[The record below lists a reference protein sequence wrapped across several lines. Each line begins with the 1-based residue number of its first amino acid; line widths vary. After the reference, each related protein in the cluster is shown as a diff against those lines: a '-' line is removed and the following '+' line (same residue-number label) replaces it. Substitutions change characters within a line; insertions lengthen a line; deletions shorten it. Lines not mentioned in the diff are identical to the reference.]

1 MNMNK
6 SVKLNPTWSLFVDM
20 LRVLLTYPQWLAAAI
35 ISTIVVAALEPSL
48 AWMGKKVVDDFK
60 QGNIEIN
67 SSLVNY
73 IVVFGGLLLGL
84 GLIKLGD
91 KIIDKIFETRL
102 IICLQ
107 RTYLQ
112 RREKERD
119 AEDISHILYH
129 CNRAKPGLD
138 IIHKDSWKI
147 ISQTISVII
156 WQLTLAPAWLP
167 ALLIAVIPPILIGFI
182 FGQFIQK
189 ASLKM
194 LTDQE
199 NIAAST
205 TEAKRLELI
214 EHQESFFRHTIR
226 LEMFKS
232 GTEILMDLLTWF
244 GLLVLVLLSSVFHI
258 GVVPKEIQAGDLVLF
273 WGNLNLLSKPL
284 GDIVKVYNKARESYP
299 ALLRVLRPTIAA
311 NHQIQQEV

>member
-1 MNMNK
+1 
-6 SVKLNPTWSLFVDM
+6 M
-20 LRVLLTYPQWLAAAI
+20 LKVLLTYPQWLAAAI
-35 ISTIVVAALEPSL
+35 ISTIVVSALEPSL
-48 AWMGKKVVDDFK
+48 AWMGKKVVDDLK
-60 QGNIEIN
+60 KGSIDLN
-67 SSLVNY
+67 SSLTNY
-73 IVVFGGLLLGL
+73 IVVFGGLLIGL
-84 GLIKLGD
+84 GLIKFGD
-91 KIIDKIFETRL
+91 KLIDKIYETKL

-138 IIHKDSWKI
+138 IIHKDGWKI
-147 ISQTISVII
+147 VSQTISVIV

-189 ASLKM
+189 SSLKM
-194 LTDQE
+194 LTAQE

-205 TEAKRLELI
+205 QEAKKLELI
-214 EHQESFFRHTIR
+214 AHQESFLHHSIR
-226 LEMFKS
+226 LEIVKS

-244 GLLVLVLLSSVFHI
+244 GLLVIVILASVFHLKI
-258 GVVPKEIQAGDLVLF
+258 VPQDIQAGDLVLF
-273 WGNLNLLSKPL
+273 WANLNLLSKPL

-299 ALLRVLRPTIAA
+299 ALMRILRP
-311 NHQIQQEV
+311 QLS

>member
-1 MNMNK
+1 MKKIRSQN
-6 SVKLNPTWSLFVDM
+6 SLSALVVDM
-20 LRVLLTYPQWLAAAI
+20 FKVLLTYPQWLAAAI
-35 ISTIVVAALEPSL
+35 ISTIVVSALEPSL
-48 AWMGKKVVDDFK
+48 AWMGKKVVDDLK
-60 QGNIEIN
+60 KGNIDLN
-67 SSLVNY
+67 SSLTNY
-73 IVVFGGLLLGL
+73 IVVFGGLLIGL
-84 GLIKLGD
+84 GLIKFGD
-91 KIIDKIFETRL
+91 KLIDKIYETKL

-138 IIHKDSWKI
+138 IIHKDGWKI
-147 ISQTISVII
+147 ISQTISVIV
-156 WQLTLAPAWLP
+156 WQLTLAPAWLQ

-189 ASLKM
+189 SSLKM
-194 LTDQE
+194 LTAQE

-205 TEAKRLELI
+205 QEAKKLELI
-214 EHQESFFRHTIR
+214 ANQESFLRHSIQ
-226 LEMFKS
+226 LEIVKS

-244 GLLVLVLLSSVFHI
+244 GLLVIVILASVFHLKI
-258 GVVPKEIQAGDLVLF
+258 VPQDIQAGDLVLF
-273 WGNLNLLSKPL
+273 WANLNLLSKPL

-299 ALLRVLRPTIAA
+299 ALMRILRP
-311 NHQIQQEV
+311 QLS

>member
-1 MNMNK
+1 
-6 SVKLNPTWSLFVDM
+6 
-20 LRVLLTYPQWLAAAI
+20 
-35 ISTIVVAALEPSL
+35 
-48 AWMGKKVVDDFK
+48 
-60 QGNIEIN
+60 
-67 SSLVNY
+67 
-73 IVVFGGLLLGL
+73 FGGLLLGL

-167 ALLIAVIPPILIGFI
+167 ALLIAVLPPILIGFI

-194 LTDQE
+194 LTAQE

-226 LEMFKS
+226 LELFKS

-258 GVVPKEIQAGDLVLF
+258 GIVPKEIQAGDLVLF
-273 WGNLNLLSKPL
+273 WSNLNLLSKPL
-284 GDIVKVYNKARESYP
+284 GDIVKVYNKAREAYP

>member
-1 MNMNK
+1 MK
-6 SVKLNPTWSLFVDM
+6 KLLKNNPVPSLLLDM
-20 LRVLLTYPQWLAAAI
+20 MRILLTYPQWLAAAI
-35 ISTIVVAALEPSL
+35 LSTIVVSALEPSI
-48 AWMGKKVVDDFK
+48 AWMGKKVVDDLK
-60 QGNIEIN
+60 KGSVDLNA
-67 SSLVNY
+67 SLGNY
-73 IVVFGGLLLGL
+73 ILVFGGLLLGL
-84 GLIKLGD
+84 GLIKFGD
-91 KIIDKIFETRL
+91 KLIDKIYEARL

-112 RREKERD
+112 RRREERS

-147 ISQTISVII
+147 FSQTISVII

-167 ALLIAVIPPILIGFI
+167 ALLIAVIPPILIGFV
-182 FGQFIQK
+182 FGRFIQK
-189 ASLKM
+189 SSLKM
-194 LTDQE
+194 LTAQE

-205 TEAKRLELI
+205 TQAKRLEFI
-214 EHQESFFRHTIR
+214 KHQESFFHHAIR
-226 LEMFKS
+226 LEVFKS

-244 GLLVLVLLSSVFHI
+244 GLLVLVILSTVFHV

-284 GDIVKVYNKARESYP
+284 GDIVKVYNKGRESYP
-299 ALLRVLRPTIAA
+299 ALVRVLRPVVNSVNPIS
-311 NHQIQQEV
+311 QEV

>member
-1 MNMNK
+1 MQ
-6 SVKLNPTWSLFVDM
+6 KLQLKNSITPLFIDM
-20 LRVLLTYPQWLAAAI
+20 LKVLLTYPQWLLAAI
-35 ISTIVVAALEPSL
+35 LSTILVAALEPSI
-48 AWMGKKVVDDFK
+48 AWMGKKVVDDLK
-60 QGNIEIN
+60 KGNVDIN
-67 SSLVNY
+67 ASLANY
-73 IVVFGGLLLGL
+73 ILVFGGLLLGL
-84 GLIKLGD
+84 GLIKFGD
-91 KIIDKIFETRL
+91 KIIDKIYELRL

-112 RREKERD
+112 RRDKERD

-138 IIHKDSWKI
+138 ILHKDAWKI
-147 ISQTISVII
+147 ISQTISVIV

-167 ALLIAVIPPILIGFI
+167 ALLLAVIPPILIGFI
-182 FGQFIQK
+182 FGRFIQRS
-189 ASLKM
+189 SLKM
-194 LTDQE
+194 LTAQE

-205 TEAKRLELI
+205 TEAKRLEFI
-214 EHQESFFRHTIR
+214 EHQESFFRHTIH
-226 LEMFKS
+226 LEVFKS
-232 GTEILMDLLTWF
+232 GTEIMMDLLTWF

-299 ALLRVLRPTIAA
+299 ALIRVLRPVV
-311 NHQIQQEV
+311 NLENQVSQEV

>member
-1 MNMNK
+1 MKQSLQSNQ
-6 SVKLNPTWSLFVDM
+6 TWSLFIDM
-20 LRVLLTYPQWLAAAI
+20 LRVLLIYPQWLVAAI
-35 ISTIVVAALEPSL
+35 ISTIVVSALEPSL

-60 QGNIEIN
+60 KGNVDVN
-67 SSLVNY
+67 SSLMNY
-73 IVVFGGLLLGL
+73 ILVFGGLLLGL

-112 RREKERD
+112 RRKKECD
-119 AEDISHILYH
+119 SEDISHILYH

-147 ISQTISVII
+147 VSQTISVII

-167 ALLIAVIPPILIGFI
+167 ALLIAVIPPVLIGFI
-182 FGQFIQK
+182 FGQFIQT

-194 LTDQE
+194 LTAQE

-214 EHQESFFRHTIR
+214 EHQESFYRHTIR

-244 GLLVLVLLSSVFHI
+244 GLLVLVLLSSVLHV

-284 GDIVKVYNKARESYP
+284 GDIVKVYNKAREAYP
-299 ALLRVLRPTIAA
+299 ALLRVLRPTSESSL
-311 NHQIQQEV
+311 QTEQEL